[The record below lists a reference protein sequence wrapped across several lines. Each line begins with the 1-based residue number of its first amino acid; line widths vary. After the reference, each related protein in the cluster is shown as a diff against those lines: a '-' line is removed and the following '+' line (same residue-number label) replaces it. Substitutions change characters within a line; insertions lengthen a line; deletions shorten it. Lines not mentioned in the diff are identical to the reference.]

1 MYQQIAASCSNFH
14 QPKRFFVG
22 LSVDLVWRSK
32 TTLCKAR
39 AAVHLW
45 YIVLAISHC
54 LQITISAWVCVCV
67 FVDFWIAQLHECVF
81 IKWTT
86 FSYDLAHFFSWCFQW
101 FRLLF
106 CLYWLITLTLLQTHI
121 TFIVWNDVNA
131 SLFHFIRCVIFFCC
145 FTEKRRKKNN
155 KFHLDFPH

>member
-39 AAVHLW
+39 AAVHLG

-54 LQITISAWVCVCV
+54 LQITISAWVCV
-67 FVDFWIAQLHECVF
+67 WIFGLHNCMNASLLNEQ
-81 IKWTT
+81 
-86 FSYDLAHFFSWCFQW
+86 HFHMTWRIYSWCFQW
-101 FRLLF
+101 FRLLL